1 MDSVQPPPS
10 PGPPPPAT
18 PSLNPP
24 VGSPGAPP
32 AARLGSGVAGFAR
45 AIGFVAGLMILGI
58 VFATGLA
65 IGAVTVLAG
74 SMGESPI
81 VTELYRDGD
90 RNTVVVIPVEGI
102 IDPFQASK
110 VRLLADEAMSDSSVR
125 AVVLRVDSPGGG
137 IAPSDQIW
145 YQVRRLHDKGLPIVS
160 SYGGLAA
167 SGGYYISC
175 ATDHI
180 VAEPTCI
187 TGSIGV
193 IAQTFI
199 FKSLLDKV
207 GIEPVTLLA
216 TDSPEKDVGNPFRE
230 WTDKDR
236 QQYRD
241 MLDAAYDIF
250 NQRVQDGRGHA
261 IPDPALVDALADGSI
276 YTAQEALDAGLV
288 DSIGYLDDAVAE
300 AERLAGLVPGRAT
313 VVILHERVSLLDSLL
328 GVSASPQLRG
338 SEDLRT
344 LVNDLGSP
352 RVMYLMR

>member
-1 MDSVQPPPS
+1 M
-10 PGPPPPAT
+10 
-18 PSLNPP
+18 
-24 VGSPGAPP
+24 
-32 AARLGSGVAGFAR
+32 AGIAR
-45 AIGFVAGLMILGI
+45 AIGFVVGLMILGV
-58 VFATGLA
+58 VFATGLG
-65 IGAVTVLAG
+65 IGALTVYAG
-74 SMGESPI
+74 SAVDTAV

-90 RNTVVVIPVEGI
+90 GNKVVIIQVEGI
-102 IDPFQASK
+102 IDPYQATR
-110 VRLLADEAMSDSSVR
+110 VRLLTDETLADPSVK

-145 YQVRRLHDKGLPIVS
+145 YQVRRLHDEGLPVVS

-199 FKSLLDKV
+199 LKDLMDKV

-216 TDSPEKDVGNPFRE
+216 TDSPNKDVGNPFRE
-230 WTDKDR
+230 WTDRDR
-236 QQYRD
+236 QQYLN

-250 NQRVQDGRGHA
+250 NQRVKDGRGHA
-261 IPDPALVDALADGSI
+261 ISDPTLIDALADGSI
-276 YTAQEALDAGLV
+276 YTAQEALDSKLI

-300 AERLAGLVPGRAT
+300 AERLAGLVPGQST
-313 VVILHERVSLLDSLL
+313 VVILHEQLSLLESLL
-328 GVSASPQLRG
+328 GASRTGPIPRING
-338 SEDLRT
+338 PDDLRT
-344 LVNDLGSP
+344 LVNDLASP